1 MKNFLQKF
9 RSWIYTWLWILFTLW
24 VWVFAYQFMNYQDI
38 ADVGIWEQ
46 LTSSTFNQLLANVRA
61 LSWSIN
67 ELKSEIPKKWSDI
80 PWWFMYYDA
89 SIQSWNRVY
98 TSEISFKKWVY
109 LVYFWN
115 HYIYAQD
122 WLHIGATSSSGTIVI
137 NSMNFFATNS
147 PPLNT
152 ALYGIP
158 PMVLKVVDT
167 EALVT
172 FRVGN
177 PTYVPTILNNSDKSR
192 FSVVKIS
199 D

>member
-1 MKNFLQKF
+1 
-9 RSWIYTWLWILFTLW
+9 
-24 VWVFAYQFMNYQDI
+24 
-38 ADVGIWEQ
+38 
-46 LTSSTFNQLLANVRA
+46 
-61 LSWSIN
+61 
-67 ELKSEIPKKWSDI
+67 
-80 PWWFMYYDA
+80 
-89 SIQSWNRVY
+89 
-98 TSEISFKKWVY
+98 
-109 LVYFWN
+109 
-115 HYIYAQD
+115 
-122 WLHIGATSSSGTIVI
+122 
-137 NSMNFFATNS
+137 MNFFATNS